1 MKKNNFLNIIFTL
14 LFLSS
19 ALLGSG
25 LKDLKKRVAV
35 VSFKDKA
42 NYGHNIGN
50 GIADMLVTSLVESKK
65 FIVIERSELDKI
77 MQEQGL
83 GMSGAVTPQSAAK
96 VGKLLGVELMITGSV
111 SEFGTK
117 KDKIGG
123 GLSTLSGFNLGV
135 SSETARSVV
144 DIRLVNTSTGEIIS
158 ASSAEGE
165 ESSKSLDNVGVTG
178 INFRNSST
186 WDKTILGKAARE
198 SVEKCVEIIVDGMK
212 NLPWQGK
219 VIKANSDGTVF
230 MKPGSVAGV
239 KPGMKFVVYRPGE
252 ELIDPD
258 TGISLGSEEMKIGKV
273 EVISDVA
280 GGKACKAI
288 IKGGANFATGDL
300 VRIK

>member
-1 MKKNNFLNIIFTL
+1 MKKYNLLNLILII
-14 LFLSS
+14 LFLAP
-19 ALLGSG
+19 ALFSG
-25 LKDLKKRVAV
+25 DLAGLKKRVAV
-35 VSFKDKA
+35 VSFTDKA
-42 NYGHNIGN
+42 RYGHNIGS
-50 GIADMLVTSLVESKK
+50 GMADMLVTSLVESKK
-65 FIVIERSELDKI
+65 FIVIERNELDKI
-77 MQEQGL
+77 MAEQGL

-96 VGKLLGVELMITGSV
+96 VGKLLGVELIITGSV

-123 GLSTLSGFNLGV
+123 GLSALSGFNLGV

-158 ASSAEGE
+158 ASTAEGE

-198 SVEKCVEIIVDGMK
+198 SVEKCVEVITDGMK

-219 VIKANSDGTVF
+219 VIKANADGTVF

-239 KPGMKFVVYRPGE
+239 EPGMKFYVYRPGE

-258 TGISLGSEEMKIGKV
+258 TGISLGSEEMKIGSL
-273 EVISDVA
+273 EVVSDVA

-288 IKGGANFATGDL
+288 VKSGANFATGDL
-300 VRIK
+300 IRVK

>member
-1 MKKNNFLNIIFTL
+1 MKRIRIINIL
-14 LFLSS
+14 LAVLFLSS
-19 ALLGSG
+19 ALFASD
-25 LKDLKKRVAV
+25 LKNLKKRVAV

-42 NYGHNIGN
+42 RYGHNIGS
-50 GIADMLVTSLVESKK
+50 GIADMLVTALVESKK

-77 MQEQGL
+77 MAEQGL
-83 GMSGAVTPQSAAK
+83 GMSGAVTSQSAAK
-96 VGKLLGVELMITGSV
+96 VGKLLGVELIITGSV

-117 KDKIGG
+117 KNKIGG
-123 GLSTLSGFNLGV
+123 ALSAFSGFNVGV

-144 DIRLVNTSTGEIIS
+144 DIRLVNTSTGEIIT
-158 ASSAEGE
+158 ASSAVGE

-198 SVEKCVEIIVDGMK
+198 SVEKCVKIIVAGMK
-212 NLPWQGK
+212 SLPWQGK
-219 VIKANSDGTVF
+219 IIKANADGTVF
-230 MKPGSVAGV
+230 MKPGSLAGV
-239 KPGMKFVVYRPGE
+239 KPGMKFFVYRPGE

-258 TGISLGSEEMKIGKV
+258 TGISLGSEEMKIGKI

-288 IKGGANFATGDL
+288 IKGGADFATGDL

>member
-1 MKKNNFLNIIFTL
+1 MRKVKILSTL
-14 LFLSS
+14 LAMVLLTTSLFSS
-19 ALLGSG
+19 D
-25 LKDLKKRVAV
+25 LKNLKKRVAV
-35 VSFKDKA
+35 VSFTDKA

-65 FIVIERSELDKI
+65 FIVIERNELDKI

-83 GMSGAVTPQSAAK
+83 GMSGAVTPQSAARI
-96 VGKLLGVELMITGSV
+96 GKLLGVELIITGSV

-123 GLSTLSGFNLGV
+123 ALSKLSGFNLGI
-135 SSETARSVV
+135 SSESARCVV
-144 DIRLVNTSTGEIIS
+144 DIRLVNTTTGEIIA
-158 ASSAEGE
+158 ASSAEGK
-165 ESSKSLDNVGVTG
+165 ESSKSLDNVGVSG

-186 WDKTILGKAARE
+186 WDKTILGKAARK
-198 SVEKCVEIIVDGMK
+198 SVKKCVKIIINSMQA
-212 NLPWQGK
+212 LPWQGK
-219 VIKANSDGTVF
+219 IIKANADGTVF
-230 MKPGSVAGV
+230 MKPGSQAGV
-239 KPGMKFVVYRPGE
+239 TAGMSFVVYRPGE

-258 TGISLGSEEMKIGKV
+258 TGISLGSEEMMIGKI

-288 IKGGANFATGDL
+288 IKGGSNFTTGDL

>member
-1 MKKNNFLNIIFTL
+1 MKKIKLLHIILALF
-14 LFLSS
+14 FLSS
-19 ALLGSG
+19 ALISSD
-25 LKDLKKRVAV
+25 LKNLKKRVAV
-35 VSFKDKA
+35 VAFTDKA
-42 NYGHNIGN
+42 RYGHNIGS
-50 GIADMLVTSLVESKK
+50 GMADMLVTSLVESKK
-65 FIVIERSELDKI
+65 FIVVERNELDKI

-83 GMSGAVTPQSAAK
+83 GMSGAVTAQSAAK
-96 VGKLLGVELMITGSV
+96 VGQLLGVELIITGSV

-123 GLSTLSGFNLGV
+123 GLSALSGFNLGV

-144 DIRLVNTSTGEIIS
+144 DIRLVNTSTGEIIT

-198 SVEKCVEIIVDGMK
+198 SVEKCVEIIADGMK
-212 NLPWQGK
+212 SLPWQGK
-219 VIKANSDGTVF
+219 IIKANADGTVF

-239 KPGMKFVVYRPGE
+239 KPGMKFSVYRPGE

-273 EVISDVA
+273 EVVSDVA

>member
-1 MKKNNFLNIIFTL
+1 MKKINLLHILLAL
-14 LFLSS
+14 LFLSGNLIS
-19 ALLGSG
+19 SDLEN
-25 LKDLKKRVAV
+25 LKKRVAV
-35 VSFKDKA
+35 VSFTDKA
-42 NYGHNIGN
+42 NYGHNIGS

-65 FIVIERSELDKI
+65 FIVIERNELDKI

-83 GMSGAVTPQSAAK
+83 GMSGAVTAQSAAK
-96 VGKLLGVELMITGSV
+96 IGQLLGVELMITGSV

-123 GLSTLSGFNLGV
+123 GLSALSGFKLGV

-165 ESSKSLDNVGVTG
+165 ESSKSLDKVGVTG
-178 INFRNSST
+178 IDFHNSST

-198 SVEKCVEIIVDGMK
+198 SVEKCVEIISDGMK

-219 VIKANSDGTVF
+219 IIKANADGTVF
-230 MKPGSVAGV
+230 MKPGSAAGV
-239 KPGMKFVVYRPGE
+239 KPGMNFVVYHPGE

-258 TGISLGSEEMKIGKV
+258 TGISLGSEEMMIGKV

-288 IKGGANFATGDL
+288 IKGGSNFATGDL